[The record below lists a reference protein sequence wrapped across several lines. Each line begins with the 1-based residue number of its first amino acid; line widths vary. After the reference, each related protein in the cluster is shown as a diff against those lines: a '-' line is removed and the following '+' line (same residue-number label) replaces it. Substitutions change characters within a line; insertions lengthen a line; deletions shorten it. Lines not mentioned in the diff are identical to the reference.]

1 MIRSDFGLDYTQSG
15 VGLLGVAFFATVAND
30 NFFVVYGAWLEEAFY
45 LSIVTLGITT
55 TVIGVAELVGEGLT
69 ASLADRLGLRRAVII
84 GLVLSGVSYALL
96 PYLGKTLPMALAA
109 LFVVFLTFEFA
120 IVAPLSLS
128 TEVVPGVR
136 ATMISGF
143 FAAAGIGRVVGA
155 LVGGQVWIAGGIK
168 AIGVVSGL
176 VSGLALVSLVWGLR
190 GWRPQ
195 AKGAGRK
202 NLNIA

>member
-15 VGLLGVAFFATVAND
+15 VGLIGFAFFATVAND
-30 NFFVVYGAWLEEAFY
+30 NFFVVCGAWLEEAFL
-45 LSIVTLGITT
+45 LSIVNLGITT

-69 ASLADRLGLRRAVII
+69 VSLAERLGLRRAVII
-84 GLVLSGVSYALL
+84 GLVLSGASYAVL

-120 IVAPLSLS
+120 VVSALSFS

-143 FAAAGIGRVVGA
+143 FCSSRYRLGSGSIG
-155 LVGGQVWIAGGIK
+155 WWT
-168 AIGVVSGL
+168 GL
-176 VSGLALVSLVWGLR
+176 DCGRNQGY
-190 GWRPQ
+190 WRCFWP
-195 AKGAGRK
+195 R
-202 NLNIA
+202 